1 MIKDL
6 PIGYS
11 ALLMMVSIGSMFVI
25 YNFFMLS
32 SDSQNKSH
40 VELSVIVVM
49 IILAINFIIYNLY
62 VKLAEELEIR
72 KYNTVYAQQLELYK
86 KYTQE
91 KEELLLD
98 IRKSRHDIKQH
109 YIALLKMLEKQKYQE
124 CIEYLEGLLDRRI
137 FAEDGISKTDNIIV
151 DALVNSKYTLAK
163 RRGIDF
169 IIELNIPRELPFENA
184 DLSIVLGNILDNAL
198 EANSSEGKIFLS
210 MKYEKSIL
218 FIFLKNTYDRPIN
231 RHKDGE
237 IVTNKADASNHGI
250 GLKSVR
256 KITEKYY
263 GASIIEIDEKEFVMK
278 ISMIAPD
285 NKNDI

>member
-1 MIKDL
+1 MRNDILKVPFLFSFLDIYL
-6 PIGYS
+6 QTM
-11 ALLMMVSIGSMFVI
+11 LLMNFFQSQATIFVSI
-25 YNFFMLS
+25 NRP
-32 SDSQNKSH
+32 
-40 VELSVIVVM
+40 
-49 IILAINFIIYNLY
+49 II
-62 VKLAEELEIR
+62 
-72 KYNTVYAQQLELYK
+72 
-86 KYTQE
+86 
-91 KEELLLD
+91 
-98 IRKSRHDIKQH
+98 
-109 YIALLKMLEKQKYQE
+109 
-124 CIEYLEGLLDRRI
+124 C
-137 FAEDGISKTDNIIV
+137 ISKTDNIIV